1 MRRASLLLLALAA
14 ALPAFAGTVPAPSP
28 LDRRIRTVEYNPL
41 DVYELTAHYGYELQ
55 IALAPGEIIT
65 YVHSGDEAAWTIGPK
80 QDIKNR
86 LWIKPKADNPTT
98 NLSIVTRTTKGDERT
113 YDFHLTAAWPSDKPE
128 KNRDMMYRVQF
139 TYPDDERAVTQATR
153 QVSDVK
159 EKLANA
165 ATLKPRNYKYS
176 FAGNTTF
183 KPEEIY
189 DDGLYTYL
197 RFPANAPRPS
207 IYYVDANEAEH
218 IAETHTDEEW
228 VVIHSVRT
236 RFLFRKDDVVSG
248 VFNDAFN
255 PTGAFNRTG
264 TVSPAVRR
272 VVKGGE

>member
-1 MRRASLLLLALAA
+1 MRRTSLLLLALATA
-14 ALPAFAGTVPAPSP
+14 FPAIAGIIPTPSP

-55 IALAPGEIIT
+55 IALSPGET
-65 YVHSGDEAAWTIGPK
+65 VTNVHSGDESAWTIGPK
-80 QDIKNR
+80 DIKNR

-98 NLSIVTRTTKGDERT
+98 NLSIVTKTAKGDERT
-113 YDFHLTAAWPSDKPE
+113 YDFHLTAAWPSEKQE

-139 TYPDDERAVTQATR
+139 TYPDEEKVASQAVR

-165 ATLKPRNYKYS
+165 ATAKPRNYKYS
-176 FAGNTTF
+176 FAGNTAF

-197 RFPANAPRPS
+197 RFPANTPRPS
-207 IYYVDANEAEH
+207 IYHVDANNGEH

-228 VVIHSVRT
+228 VVIHSVRPK
-236 RFLFRKDDVVSG
+236 FLFRKDDAVSG
-248 VFNDAFN
+248 VFNEAFN
-255 PTGAFNRTG
+255 GSGTFNRTG